1 MKKYIAMCMA
11 TMFALF
17 VGLANAAPPTVEKTT
32 KSNKYVV
39 CNSKILPATD
49 IGQQPGKE
57 TIVPWKATDATWKDD
72 ALLISTTVVHKIAKK
87 AHPQVVVEQPKKEEA
102 AYICYKEESQT
113 ADTSPGAI
121 YAKNTQLNIPIVAV
135 TATATD
141 TSPGENKAQEEN
153 ITGAAQI
160 NAMATD
166 IGQKVGGN
174 QQG

>member
-17 VGLANAAPPTVEKTT
+17 VVTAKAAPPTVEKTT
-32 KSNKYVV
+32 KNKYVV

-49 IGQQPGKE
+49 IGQRTE
-57 TIVPWKATDATWKDD
+57 EMIVQSDATWKDD
-72 ALLISTTVVHKIAKK
+72 ALMISTTVVQKIAEK
-87 AHPQVVVEQPKKEEA
+87 AHPPVVEQPKKEEA

-121 YAKNTQLNIPIVAV
+121 DAKNTQLNIPIVAV

-141 TSPGENKAQEEN
+141 TSPGEKKAQEEN
-153 ITGAAQI
+153 IAGAAQI

-166 IGQKVGGN
+166 IGQRVQAN